1 MSKLAIAAE
10 TEEDRYDTKIQVKC
24 FECGVED
31 VNREEGKLPGVVE
44 GVLKASTFAR
54 QAEVKAWEQEM
65 TPCEHTLCL
74 QQEPGRHIESQGV
87 YISAWIWCSVTL
99 ILFRPRPLLNV

>member
-1 MSKLAIAAE
+1 LAIAAE

-24 FECGVED
+24 YTDEVELPPTQ
-31 VNREEGKLPGVVE
+31 GKLPAVVD

-54 QAEVKAWEQEM
+54 QAEVQAWEQEF

-74 QQEPGRHIESQGV
+74 EQDTSRQIASQGKFSDEF
-87 YISAWIWCSVTL
+87 IAQSNFIRPWP
-99 ILFRPRPLLNV
+99 LFWM